1 MPRIPKSVVLALGI
15 LGYVW
20 VVGVRNIDEVK
31 ARKRARR
38 AV

>member
-1 MPRIPKSVVLALGI
+1 MPRILKSAVLAFGI

-20 VVGVRNIDEVK
+20 VAGVRTIDEVK

>member
-1 MPRIPKSVVLALGI
+1 MPRILKSAPLALGI
-15 LGYVW
+15 LAYVW
-20 VVGVRNIDEVK
+20 VAGVRNIDEVK